1 MTIGKT
7 EEKVEMA
14 NGETEGKVE
23 MTNGKAEGK
32 MSLVEAKRRF
42 LEICGQLATEGER
55 RELHA
60 WLAELAP
67 PPSSSRPDL
76 PSLPEEGEA
85 GYSNAEA
92 FRHLTRISEHLR
104 TRLPPEAVLPSEVI
118 RHPTSGEDAGLSEA
132 NCAHVDSFLYDEQG
146 EERLVEE
153 GQLHRSYCLDC
164 GSKNIEDLTYITHSC
179 SKERLELIF
188 RELLPP
194 LEGKTVVD
202 VGSRLGAVL
211 YGAYYYSQASRIVG
225 VEINAE
231 FCALQEEA
239 VKTFG
244 LGDRVEVVLGNM
256 CAQGKLLAEAHVVV
270 LNNVFAWFMPEQ
282 LQAKMWQCLHRV
294 LAPGTLVVTIPA
306 LEESLANL
314 KTGINIASWV
324 STEACYRPVGEQ
336 GQVELS
342 EIKLYKVLPKS

>member
-1 MTIGKT
+1 M
-7 EEKVEMA
+7 
-14 NGETEGKVE
+14 ETEDKVE
-23 MTNGKAEGK
+23 MTNGTAEAK
-32 MSLVEAKRRF
+32 VSLVEAKRRF
-42 LEICGQLATEGER
+42 LEISGQLATEGER
-55 RELHA
+55 REFNV
-60 WLAELAP
+60 WLAEVVPPP
-67 PPSSSRPDL
+67 PPSYSNKSDL
-76 PSLPEEGEA
+76 PSMPEEGEA

-92 FRHLTRISEHLR
+92 FQHLTRISEHLR
-104 TRLPPEAVLPSEVI
+104 TKLPTEAVLPSEVI
-118 RHPTSGEDAGLSEA
+118 RPPTSGEDAGLSPA

-153 GQLHRSYCLDC
+153 GKLDRSYCLDC

-194 LEGKTVVD
+194 LAGRTVVD

-231 FCALQEEA
+231 FCKLQEE
-239 VKTFG
+239 VVRSFG
-244 LGDRVEVVLGNM
+244 LADRVEVVLGNM
-256 CAQGKLLAEAHVVV
+256 CAQTDLLAGADVVV

-282 LQAKMWQCLHRV
+282 LQAKMWQCLQRV
-294 LAPGTLVVTIPA
+294 LTPGTLLVTIPA
-306 LEESLANL
+306 LEESLATL
-314 KTGINIASWV
+314 KTGIAIDSWV
-324 STEACYRPVGEQ
+324 STEACYKPVGEQ